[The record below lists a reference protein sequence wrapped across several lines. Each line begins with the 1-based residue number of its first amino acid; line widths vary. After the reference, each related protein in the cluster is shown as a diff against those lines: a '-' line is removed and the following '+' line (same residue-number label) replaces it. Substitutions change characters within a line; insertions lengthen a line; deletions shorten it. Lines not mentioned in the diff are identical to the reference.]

1 MKYGKLVCR
10 RFIVRASSRITVS
23 DISLTR
29 PGRTGWPSG
38 RGDRQKTGY
47 RGERTVIPPNAV
59 AACWPRHG
67 AAERPAD
74 DLCSGLRR
82 DAAFNGIS
90 D

>member
-1 MKYGKLVCR
+1 MKYGNMVCR
-10 RFIVRASSRITVS
+10 RCIIRASPRITVS
-23 DISLTR
+23 DISLAR

-38 RGDRQKTGY
+38 RGDRQKTEY
-47 RGERTVIPPNAV
+47 CGERTVIPPNTV
-59 AACWPRHG
+59 TVCGSGLG

-90 D
+90 H

>member
-10 RFIVRASSRITVS
+10 RCIVRAGPRITVS
-23 DISLTR
+23 DISLAR

-47 RGERTVIPPNAV
+47 RGERTVISPNTV
-59 AACWPRHG
+59 TVCRSG
-67 AAERPAD
+67 LSAAERPAD

-82 DAAFNGIS
+82 DAASNRIS
-90 D
+90 H